1 MSTTSRAAG
10 RRHFTRSFL
19 GWSALA
25 RVGVVCAVLVV
36 LWLMVAWAV
45 ALP

>member
-1 MSTTSRAAG
+1 MPIHATG
-10 RRHFTRSFL
+10 RDLLTRSFL
-19 GWSALA
+19 GWSALERA
-25 RVGVVCAVLVV
+25 GLVCVILVG

>member
-1 MSTTSRAAG
+1 MNTNTDTGKRDPTA
-10 RRHFTRSFL
+10 RSFL

-25 RVGVVCAVLVV
+25 RVGLVCVLLVA
-36 LWLMVAWAV
+36 LWLMVAWAA

>member
-1 MSTTSRAAG
+1 MNTPIHMAG
-10 RRHFTRSFL
+10 RNLFTRSFL
-19 GWSALA
+19 SWSAQA
-25 RVGVVCAVLVV
+25 RVGVVCAILVV